1 MESEKYKI
9 YLPEAVKS
17 RLVHDATLFEITKK
31 NGDTNLN
38 LFLKAVLLNYYEKY
52 SQWRTDIFLDIV
64 TELRNN
70 VSIDQQHA
78 EAIAAHFL
86 ELVDRDSLKQ
96 ENDCPITLTVSGRTY
111 EILENA
117 KQQLFGTQSLS
128 QFVRDLFT
136 SYLSVPRN
144 EREAIVFSESYNM
157 IASAI
162 NDNRTITCSA
172 STSPDITYHIC
183 PYSITSS
190 KEEQFNYLLC
200 YDIDRDIVRSFR
212 LCRLR
217 RIFVQQEPY
226 HMEDSIIQKLERA
239 RLEGPQF
246 AFQTTTNVCVR
257 FSKEGQRLFKLIV
270 ANRPV
275 VKKAVGDMVYF
286 EWPENQLME
295 YLKRFGK
302 DAEVIEPKALRDQM
316 RQYYMSAAQQYS

>member
-1 MESEKYKI
+1 M
-9 YLPEAVKS
+9 
-17 RLVHDATLFEITKK
+17 
-31 NGDTNLN
+31 
-38 LFLKAVLLNYYEKY
+38 KAVLLNYYEVY
-52 SQWRTDIFLDIV
+52 SQRRVELFSDTV
-64 TELRNN
+64 TELRNS
-70 VSIDQQHA
+70 VSIDLQHA
-78 EAIAAHFL
+78 ETIAAHFL
-86 ELVDRDSLKQ
+86 KLVNRDSLKQ

-111 EILENA
+111 DILENV
-117 KQQLFGTQSLS
+117 KQQLLGTQSLS
-128 QFVRDLFT
+128 QFIRELFT
-136 SYLSVPRN
+136 SFLSIPRN
-144 EREAIVFSESYNM
+144 EREAIVFSEQYNM

-162 NDNRTITCSA
+162 NDNRTITCSS

-226 HMEDSIIQKLERA
+226 QMEDSIIQKLERA

-246 AFQTTTNVCVR
+246 AFQTTTNACVR
-257 FSKEGQRLFKLIV
+257 FSKEGQRLFKLII

-275 VKKAVGDMVYF
+275 VKKVIDDCFYF

-302 DAEVIEPKALRDQM
+302 DAEVIEPDTLRDQM
-316 RQYYMSAAQQYS
+316 RQYYLNAAQQYS